1 MQLELS
7 DRKRER
13 RKSFFLFE
21 REKRWPS
28 GSLNCDDTIDGGV
41 NDTLWFNGVEILVA
55 GCFGTCVEATLA
67 DPPGNQQGGVIP
79 V

>member
-1 MQLELS
+1 MTLVGNKCNLNFLIGNA
-7 DRKRER
+7 
-13 RKSFFLFE
+13 RKSFFLSE

-55 GCFGTCVEATLA
+55 GCFGTCV
-67 DPPGNQQGGVIP
+67 
-79 V
+79 